1 MTEKERTSLMKR
13 ICLILLALFLLAGS
27 ALGENSRTEFQFIIH
42 QNGTESAVTAEILLR
57 ENEILLTS
65 GLFPSYAFSIP
76 GEYEQLISFL
86 SDQKVFDPFSLP
98 DFSSDLMKTA
108 EKMNPEKSEG
118 YFSGDLF
125 DNASVRL
132 RGSFSISMLNS
143 ILAAA
148 AETGSAGTNAKGV
161 SESVE
166 AADEIAGLNGVSIQY
181 NLYNEGKYLIV
192 NGLEKEKTVF
202 TVSLDFTDPSTVKS
216 ILGYA
221 SEGSNY
227 YWVSDLSVV
236 SEKEMH
242 FSSALVS
249 DGMKHGYRSVETKP
263 PVLKENWNL
272 QLSDDRK
279 TLSFTGEILPANDKN
294 PLDISGTL
302 SLNEKPELAAKICFR
317 DWQEAFF
324 TASAKTDNSSVN
336 TEGLQILSAEDFS
349 GTGTASLETELN
361 GNIIPLM
368 MKLMLA
374 LPEGYREDLL
384 PAGY

>member
-1 MTEKERTSLMKR
+1 
-13 ICLILLALFLLAGS
+13 
-27 ALGENSRTEFQFIIH
+27 
-42 QNGTESAVTAEILLR
+42 
-57 ENEILLTS
+57 
-65 GLFPSYAFSIP
+65 
-76 GEYEQLISFL
+76 
-86 SDQKVFDPFSLP
+86 
-98 DFSSDLMKTA
+98 
-108 EKMNPEKSEG
+108 
-118 YFSGDLF
+118 
-125 DNASVRL
+125 
-132 RGSFSISMLNS
+132 MLNS

-249 DGMKHGYRSVETKP
+249 DGMKHGYRSVEMKP

-336 TEGLQILSAEDFS
+336 TEGLQILSAEVFS

>member
-1 MTEKERTSLMKR
+1 MAARTGTRTKE
-13 ICLILLALFLLAGS
+13 
-27 ALGENSRTEFQFIIH
+27 SRY
-42 QNGTESAVTAEILLR
+42 S
-57 ENEILLTS
+57 
-65 GLFPSYAFSIP
+65 
-76 GEYEQLISFL
+76 
-86 SDQKVFDPFSLP
+86 
-98 DFSSDLMKTA
+98 
-108 EKMNPEKSEG
+108 
-118 YFSGDLF
+118 F

-336 TEGLQILSAEDFS
+336 TEGLQILSAEVFS

>member
-1 MTEKERTSLMKR
+1 M
-13 ICLILLALFLLAGS
+13 
-27 ALGENSRTEFQFIIH
+27 
-42 QNGTESAVTAEILLR
+42 
-57 ENEILLTS
+57 
-65 GLFPSYAFSIP
+65 
-76 GEYEQLISFL
+76 
-86 SDQKVFDPFSLP
+86 
-98 DFSSDLMKTA
+98 
-108 EKMNPEKSEG
+108 
-118 YFSGDLF
+118 
-125 DNASVRL
+125 
-132 RGSFSISMLNS
+132 
-143 ILAAA
+143 
-148 AETGSAGTNAKGV
+148 
-161 SESVE
+161 
-166 AADEIAGLNGVSIQY
+166 
-181 NLYNEGKYLIV
+181 
-192 NGLEKEKTVF
+192 
-202 TVSLDFTDPSTVKS
+202 
-216 ILGYA
+216 
-221 SEGSNY
+221 
-227 YWVSDLSVV
+227 
-236 SEKEMH
+236 
-242 FSSALVS
+242 
-249 DGMKHGYRSVETKP
+249 
-263 PVLKENWNL
+263 